1 MLDPVMPT
9 YSRLPITLTHGQ
21 GPWVWDTQQ
30 RQYLDALSGI
40 AVCGL
45 GHAHPSITRAVSE
58 QAATLVHTSNLYQ
71 IPQQQQL
78 AERLCQASGMD
89 NVFFANSGA
98 EANECAIKIARR
110 YGHQRGIQQPKIVVM
125 QQAFHGRTLAT
136 LTATANP
143 KAKEGFGPLVEGFIR
158 VPFDDIP
165 ALQALSQRDDV
176 VAVLLEPVQ
185 GEGGIHIPAP
195 DYLPQVQQLCQ
206 ANHLLLMLDEIQS
219 GMARSG
225 RMFALQHHDFT
236 PDVMTLAK
244 GLANGVPIG
253 ACLARG
259 HAGQLLQPGSH
270 GSTFGGNPLACAA
283 ALATLEVIETQ
294 ALCDRA
300 AELGEVIVS
309 SLRAA
314 LGDHPLVREIR
325 HLGLLIG
332 IELTQPCTEL
342 VQAGI
347 DQGILLNV
355 TAERVIRLLPP
366 LILNEVEADTLIQHV
381 VTLVEQ
387 LGQPAADISA

>member
-206 ANHLLLMLDEIQS
+206 ANHWLLMLDEIQS

-225 RMFALQHHDFT
+225 RMFAFQHHDFT

-259 HAGQLLQPGSH
+259 QAGQLLQPGSH

-309 SLRAA
+309 GLRAA
-314 LGDHPLVREIR
+314 LDDHPLVREIR

>member
-206 ANHLLLMLDEIQS
+206 ANHWLLMLDEIQS

-225 RMFALQHHDFT
+225 RMFAFQHHDFT

-259 HAGQLLQPGSH
+259 QAGQLLQPGSH

-309 SLRAA
+309 GLRAA